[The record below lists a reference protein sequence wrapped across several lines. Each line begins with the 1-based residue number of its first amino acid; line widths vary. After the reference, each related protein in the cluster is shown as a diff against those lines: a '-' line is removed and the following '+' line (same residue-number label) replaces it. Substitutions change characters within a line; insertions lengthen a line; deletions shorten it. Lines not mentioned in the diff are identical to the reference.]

1 VIGEETMKLAEV
13 DDAVITIVVDN
24 YADLLLPSRPGIER
38 YGEVKEPLLAEH
50 GLSVHLR
57 LGEAGPAILMD
68 AGLSGV
74 ALPHNLPRLGIDP
87 REVDQVM
94 ISHGHPDHTGALEVF
109 LRLSWKRTPV
119 VVHPDAFLERWR
131 LLSDGSREGPW
142 QQDRQSWEKAG
153 AEIVSVMEPRELA
166 PGCLATG
173 PVPRRTD
180 FEKVTSSALCRQGE
194 ELVHDQIQDDQ
205 AILINVQGKGLVV
218 LVGCAHSGIVNTII
232 HGQEIS
238 GVDRVWAVLGGF
250 HLSGSDP
257 RILGRTIAEIKRL
270 DPQLVMPFHC
280 TGFEA
285 TRQFAAEMPGQFVP
299 AAVGTTLKF

>member
-1 VIGEETMKLAEV
+1 MKLAEV
-13 DDAVITIVVDN
+13 DDVVITIVVDN
-24 YADLLLPSRPGIER
+24 YADLLLPSSPGIER
-38 YGEVKEPLLAEH
+38 YGEIKEPLLAEH
-50 GLSVHLR
+50 GLSVHLQ

-68 AGLSGV
+68 AGLSRV

-87 REVDQVM
+87 RAVDQVV
-94 ISHGHPDHTGALEVF
+94 ISHGHPDHTGALLEF
-109 LRLSWKRTPV
+109 LRLAGKPMRV
-119 VVHPDAFLERWR
+119 IAHPDVFLERWFER
-131 LLSDGSREGPW
+131 SDGSREGPW
-142 QQDRQSWEKAG
+142 QQDRQAWEEAG
-153 AEIVSVMEPRELA
+153 AEVVSLLEPRELA

-205 AILINVQGKGLVV
+205 AILVNVQGKGLVV
-218 LVGCAHSGIVNTII
+218 VSGCAHAGIVNTIK

-238 GVDRVWAVLGGF
+238 GVERVWAVLGGF
-250 HLSGSDP
+250 HLGAADAWT
-257 RILGRTIAEIKRL
+257 LERTIAEIKSLR
-270 DPQLVMPFHC
+270 PQLVMPFHC

-285 TRQFAAEMPGQFVP
+285 TRQLAAEMPGQFVP